1 MFTSRV
7 NNRWAFAANL
17 LNRAPPRHL
26 MRAADKL
33 RCCRTFI
40 LDYFG
45 AVYSEELLAGRQIVK
60 PLIV

>member
-1 MFTSRV
+1 
-7 NNRWAFAANL
+7 
-17 LNRAPPRHL
+17 